1 MSRHAEAICRLARAE
16 GKIEMTDERLPT
28 VSPVV
33 DPVRR
38 LMEMAAENKKMLSEF
53 REPVELNVNQK
64 NAANTVVDIL
74 AAEPA
79 IGPVKV
85 IYVGPNADA
94 PDMRY
99 LIVLFRGER
108 AFLFDRLE
116 GRTTIVDLDARGLNG
131 DDRLA
136 AKLENVKSQAAKA
149 RLAKVYL
156 VKHG

>member
-1 MSRHAEAICRLARAE
+1 MNVATLAEVEQQRLQAQ
-16 GKIEMTDERLPT
+16 ERL
-28 VSPVV
+28 
-33 DPVRR
+33 D
-38 LMEMAAENKKMLSEF
+38 A
-53 REPVELNVNQK
+53 QK

-85 IYVGPNADA
+85 IYVGPNADV

-116 GRTTIVDLDARGLNG
+116 GRTTIVDLDA
-131 DDRLA
+131 
-136 AKLENVKSQAAKA
+136 KLEIPVRVNTLWIDREFCHERAPLLLSLD
-149 RLAKVYL
+149 R
-156 VKHG
+156 